1 MTSSTPHT
9 HAGASHLAPEMWDV
23 EQSSTALLNPSQNLV
38 ILSERGDPEALR
50 PAGFLR
56 AALPLLSILSLL
68 VLPNQA
74 QAAPPAHKVSGAA
87 TYALTQEF
95 LAAAPKRTVGTP
107 GHAAAEHF
115 IESHFAPEA
124 ATHRI
129 DIDTFT
135 ASTPAGI
142 QTMHN
147 ILVKFPGKK
156 DGIIV
161 LGSHYETNYP
171 LRDIDFVGAN
181 DGACTS
187 ALLIEIG
194 EYFRAHPPEGY
205 TIVLA
210 FFDGEEAVK
219 SWSPS
224 DSLYGSRHLAAKWS
238 QDGTLG
244 KIKAFLLADM
254 IGDKDLNIDR
264 DENSTPA
271 LLDTLKQAAKDT
283 GHSASIFKNSIPV
296 EDDTV
301 PFAKRGV
308 PVLDIIDLD
317 YGPPTSEHPEG
328 GYHHTVQDTI
338 DKISPQSLQTAADLF
353 MQTIHLVDQR

>member
-1 MTSSTPHT
+1 MSRSQHENRS
-9 HAGASHLAPEMWDV
+9 HAGLDLARQSAPQHLHRDGE
-23 EQSSTALLNPSQNLV
+23 
-38 ILSERGDPEALR
+38 
-50 PAGFLR
+50 
-56 AALPLLSILSLL
+56 
-68 VLPNQA
+68 VLPAQA
-74 QAAPPAHKVSGAA
+74 QQHKVSGAA
-87 TYALTQEF
+87 TYALTKEL
-95 LAAAPKRTVGTP
+95 LAAAPRRTVGTP
-107 GHAAAEHF
+107 GHAAAEKF
-115 IESHFAPEA
+115 IVSHFAPEA
-124 ATHRI
+124 AAHRL

-147 ILVKFPGKK
+147 IIVKFPGKK
-156 DGIIV
+156 DGLIV

-171 LRDIDFVGAN
+171 LKDINFVGAN

-194 EYFRAHPPEGY
+194 QYLRAHPPEGY
-205 TIVLA
+205 SIWIV

-219 SWSPS
+219 SWSSS

-238 QDGTLG
+238 QDGTIG
-244 KIKAFLLADM
+244 HIKGFLLADM

-271 LLDTLKQAAKDT
+271 LLDLLKLAAKNT

-328 GYHHTVQDTI
+328 GYHHTEKDTL
-338 DKISPQSLQTAADLF
+338 DKLSPQSLQTAADLF
-353 MQTIHLVDQR
+353 LETIHLLDQR